1 MKKITRC
8 ALAIGIIFSSCQKE
22 EELSSR
28 NWCSPT
34 FENFDCNSP
43 VMLGESG
50 TVGFLPGDTDAQIVA
65 KIKDV
70 WNLSDDY
77 VIWLDP
83 QTYTGEGGTGTARN
97 IDPEYLA
104 FPLHISSM
112 SDEWGHDYLEEYKQD
127 KQAFL
132 DKYTNGKET
141 GGMKVCNL

>member
-8 ALAIGIIFSSCQKE
+8 ALALSIIFSSCQKQ

-50 TVGFLPGDTDAQIVA
+50 TVGFLPGDTDDQIVA

-70 WNLSDDY
+70 WNLPDDY
-77 VIWLDP
+77 VVFLDP
-83 QTYTGEGGTGTARN
+83 ETYNSDGGLGTARDIN
-97 IDPEYLA
+97 PEYLA
-104 FPLHISSM
+104 FPYI
-112 SDEWGHDYLEEYKQD
+112 YQ
-127 KQAFL
+127 
-132 DKYTNGKET
+132 
-141 GGMKVCNL
+141 V

>member
-1 MKKITRC
+1 
-8 ALAIGIIFSSCQKE
+8 
-22 EELSSR
+22 
-28 NWCSPT
+28 
-34 FENFDCNSP
+34 
-43 VMLGESG
+43 
-50 TVGFLPGDTDAQIVA
+50 VA
-65 KIKDV
+65 KIRDV

-112 SDEWGHDYLEEYKQD
+112 SDEWGWDYYEEYKQD

-141 GGMKVCNL
+141 GGMKLCNLK

>member
-1 MKKITRC
+1 MKKITRT
-8 ALAIGIIFSSCQKE
+8 ALALSIIFSSCTKE
-22 EELSSR
+22 DELSSR

-34 FENFDCNSP
+34 FENFNCNSP

-65 KIKDV
+65 KIRDV
-70 WNLSDDY
+70 WNLPDHY
-77 VIWLDP
+77 VIFLDP
-83 QTYTGEGGTGTARN
+83 ETYSGGGQETARSIN
-97 IDPEYLA
+97 PEYLA

-112 SDEWGHDYLEEYKQD
+112 SDKWGYDYYEEYKQD

-141 GGMKVCNL
+141 GGMKLCNLK